1 MHTSRLS
8 FVCCLMEISR
18 LILVCYLMSN
28 CYLTHFGF
36 GTVAGLIV
44 VMMDFFY
51 GIVIVEVGIGFND
64 FDC

>member
-28 CYLTHFGF
+28 CNLMHFGY
-36 GTVAGLIV
+36 GTVAGLAV
-44 VMMDFFY
+44 VMMGFYY
-51 GIVIVEVGIGFND
+51 GIVIAGVGIGLND